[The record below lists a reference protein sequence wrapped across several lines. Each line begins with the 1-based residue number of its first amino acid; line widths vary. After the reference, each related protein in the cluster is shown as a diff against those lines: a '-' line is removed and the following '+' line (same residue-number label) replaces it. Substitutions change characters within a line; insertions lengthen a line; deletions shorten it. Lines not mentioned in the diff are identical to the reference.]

1 MKSTKEFLLVA
12 LLSVILVAVSTALL
26 TKEEIV
32 PYAVLTMAVLPLLVA
47 LWMKLSLKRLIP
59 DFIFGAIDTG
69 LLTVFAIAGGQTFGV
84 IGAVVGGVVGD
95 AITDGIAGFFEG
107 NIAEWL
113 RNRGVDESRLPLSS
127 GLGKMAGCLL
137 GSGVIL
143 IGAALVGIH
152 LPKVH
157 M

>member
-1 MKSTKEFLLVA
+1 
-12 LLSVILVAVSTALL
+12 
-26 TKEEIV
+26 
-32 PYAVLTMAVLPLLVA
+32 MAVLPLLVA
-47 LWMKLSLKRLIP
+47 LWMELSLKRLIP

-95 AITDGIAGFFEG
+95 AITDGIPGFFEW

-113 RNRGVDESRLPLSS
+113 RNRGVDKSRLPLSS

-143 IGAALVGIH
+143 IGAALLGIH
-152 LPKVH
+152 LPKVDL
-157 M
+157 